1 MSIGGSRTELFVTWV
16 LEPVEVG
23 LYCSPET
30 GLSTISETDSEPL
43 SRGRTDWGET
53 KAYHP
58 A

>member
-1 MSIGGSRTELFVTWV
+1 MSMGGSRTKLFVNWV

-30 GLSTISETDSEPL
+30 GLSPISETDSGPL
-43 SRGRTDWGET
+43 SPGKTDWGET
-53 KAYHP
+53 KAYHS